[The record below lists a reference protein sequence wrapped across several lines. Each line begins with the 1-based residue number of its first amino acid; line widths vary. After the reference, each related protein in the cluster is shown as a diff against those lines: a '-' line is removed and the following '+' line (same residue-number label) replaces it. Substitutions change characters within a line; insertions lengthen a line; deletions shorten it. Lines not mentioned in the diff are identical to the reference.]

1 MTQQNE
7 ISTAHIGQWI
17 FEFSSFGLITTNRE
31 LKITGM
37 NRWFERTGHLNIRD
51 FLGRDLMECFPEI
64 RKRKLGHYFQEA
76 LHGGSSI
83 LSQKLHHYLF
93 QLPSP
98 IEQDHGFMQQVAR
111 ISPLINREEVTGIII
126 QIEDVTERVK
136 RELELNLANRALIK
150 LNSTKD
156 KFFHIVSHDLRTPF
170 NALLGLSQILR
181 DNQELSADK
190 TQKIVEALNNSI
202 KNQYTFLEN
211 LLQWAQLQSDGF
223 EMRPEAIPMNEI
235 IEAVLQIVNA
245 SAKSKQ
251 ITILTNIPEHLSLIT
266 DKQALTTVLYNLV
279 FNAIKFTHPGG
290 GIEIRA
296 VPDEEQVMI
305 FIKDT
310 GIGMSEDSVNKL
322 FRIEETFTTRGTNQ
336 ERGSGLGLILS
347 KELVGKLGG
356 KIWVESATG
365 KGSTFSIRFPMSAE
379 INQA

>member
-1 MTQQNE
+1 MTRQNE
-7 ISTAHIGQWI
+7 ISTASIGQWI
-17 FEFSSFGLITTNRE
+17 FEFSTFGLLTTDRA

-37 NRWFERTGHLNIRD
+37 NRWFERTGHLNNQD
-51 FLGRDLMECFPEI
+51 LLGRDLMECFPEI
-64 RKRKLGHYFQEA
+64 GKRNLGHYFQEA

-111 ISPLINREEVTGIII
+111 ISPQINQEEVTGIII

-136 RELELNLANRALIK
+136 RELELSLANKELIN

-156 KFFHIVSHDLRTPF
+156 KFFHIVSHDLRAPF
-170 NALLGLSQILR
+170 NALVGLSQILR
-181 DNQELSADK
+181 DDQELSADK
-190 TQKIVEALNNSI
+190 TRKIVEALNNSI

-211 LLQWAQLQSDGF
+211 LLQWAQLQSDGY
-223 EMRPEAIPMNEI
+223 EIRPEAVTMNEI
-235 IEAVLQIVNA
+235 IEAVRQIVNA
-245 SAKSKQ
+245 SAENKQ
-251 ITILTNIPEHLSLIT
+251 IKILTNIPEHLSLIT

-290 GIEIRA
+290 SIEIRA

-310 GIGMSEDSVNKL
+310 GIGMSEESISKL
-322 FRIEETFTTRGTNQ
+322 FRIEETFTTPGTNK
-336 ERGSGLGLILS
+336 EKGSGLGLILC
-347 KELVGKLGG
+347 KELLGKLGG
-356 KIWVESATG
+356 EIWVESTPG
-365 KGSTFSIRFPMSAE
+365 KGSTFFIRLPGLPVHQKS
-379 INQA
+379 